1 MNTSALA
8 LVGLLTVAAALPV
21 PQSRKAFP
29 LDAGDCAD
37 INMQFGDDAVGRAVQ
52 FASVPLSVGVLD
64 VYPEANGGVVIE
76 RGAGANYSITAC
88 IGVGGSTAAEAQ
100 QAADAVRI
108 AVDGGRVRVRNEAR
122 ARNWS
127 VHLVIAA
134 PEHARIQV
142 ETSNGPIGIRGVSG
156 QITARSLNGPIGL
169 HDVAGSVSARA
180 QNGPISVSGR
190 GGDVDIQTDNGP
202 IHVALTGT
210 RWEGRLDARANN
222 GPLRVELPSGYQSGV
237 EVMSSD
243 RSPWNCGIAACKR
256 GNRDWDDRSR
266 SLRVGPEPIVVR
278 IATSNGPV
286 SVQER

>member
-1 MNTSALA
+1 MNASALA
-8 LVGLLTVAAALPV
+8 LVGVLAAALAMPAA
-21 PQSRKAFP
+21 QSRKAFP
-29 LDAGDCAD
+29 LDAADCAD
-37 INMQFGDDAVGRAVQ
+37 VNMQFGDDVTARAVQ
-52 FASVPLSVGVLD
+52 FATVPVTVGVLD
-64 VYPEANGGVVIE
+64 VYPDANGGVVIE
-76 RGAGANYSITAC
+76 RGAGASYSITAC
-88 IGVGGSTAAEAQ
+88 IGAGGSNVTEAQ
-100 QAADAVRI
+100 QGADAVRI
-108 AVDGGRVRVRNEAR
+108 AVEGGRVRVRNEGR

-127 VHLVIAA
+127 VHLIVAA
-134 PEHARIQV
+134 PERARIQV

-156 QITARSLNGPIGL
+156 QITARSSNGPIGL
-169 HDVAGSVSARA
+169 HDVAGSITARA

-243 RSPWNCGIAACKR
+243 RSPWNCGIAACQR

-286 SVQER
+286 SVQQR